1 MNLERSSLY
10 MAATESNML
19 PLGTLAPDFSLP
31 DTVSGDEIALA
42 DIQSDRATVIMFICN
57 HCPYVQHVNKE
68 LVKLAGDYQ
77 TQGVSFV
84 AISSNDVEAYPEDSP
99 ERMKEVAAEL
109 GYPFP
114 YLYDKDQSVARAYQA
129 ACTPDFYVFDDQMM
143 LSYRGQLDGSRPRSD
158 VPLTGEDVRAALDAI
173 LAGKPV
179 PPEQRPSIGCNIKWK
194 EL

>member
-31 DTVSGDEIALA
+31 DTVSGNEIALA

-114 YLYDKDQSVARAYQA
+114 YLYDEDQSVARAYQA

>member
-31 DTVSGDEIALA
+31 DTVSGNEIALA